1 MRSPSNCSLSKK
13 SAHLKVL
20 PLKKSALPRVL
31 APGKVLSPKCSPH
44 KKCSPESAL
53 LKKSALLKVLFL
65 PKVLS
70 LKCSPCKKCSPQSA
84 LPSKTCST
92 KVLSSCFIKRR
103 ALDAIVGSGIHYT

>member
-31 APGKVLSPKCSPH
+31 APGKVLSSQKVLSRNCSPQ

-53 LKKSALLKVLFL
+53 PPKSALLEVF
-65 PKVLS
+65 S
-70 LKCSPCKKCSPQSA
+70 L
-84 LPSKTCST
+84 
-92 KVLSSCFIKRR
+92 
-103 ALDAIVGSGIHYT
+103 